1 MKLQVVIL
9 LAFGCA
15 LHAQTPPVFATGLSN
30 PSKLILTPAGNI
42 LVTEAGT
49 TPNSGRVSFVDKS
62 GVRKTLIDGL
72 PSGLAAPNQDPDGP
86 NGLLLRGNALYIL
99 NGEGDGFSTG
109 PRPNTLVPNPKAP
122 SSPLFSSLMKL
133 TLAGSVDSA
142 AGGMTMSATDHAT
155 LADGDTA
162 TLKDSTGASA
172 TLEMV
177 TDFRDGV
184 ADPITVWRNSH
195 PYGLTAL
202 DGRRDTVYVA
212 DAGMNLLYEVT
223 LSTGRSR
230 VLTRFAPLPNP
241 TGIAGPP
248 VSEAVPDSVRP
259 YGDQL
264 LVTFLHGFPF
274 PATGSRV
281 AVVDPATGTTA
292 PFIANLSSAIDV
304 LADPRPERP
313 VFFTL
318 EYSANQAAIPP
329 APGRVTRYDTAQGN
343 VIADGLNGPTNMAYD
358 KASQTLYVTVHNDG
372 TIVKI
377 TGQ

>member
-1 MKLQVVIL
+1 M
-9 LAFGCA
+9 
-15 LHAQTPPVFATGLSN
+15 N

-42 LVTEAGT
+42 LVTEAGS
-49 TPNSGRVSFVDKS
+49 TPNSGRVSLVDKS
-62 GVRKTLIDGL
+62 GVRTTLIDGL
-72 PSGLAAPNQDPDGP
+72 PSGLAAPNLDPDGP
-86 NGLLLRGNALYIL
+86 NGLLLRGNSLYIL
-99 NGEGDGFSTG
+99 NGEGDGFRAG
-109 PRPNTLVPNPKAP
+109 VRPNTIVPNPVGP

-142 AGGMTMSATDHAT
+142 AGGMTLSAADQST
-155 LADGDTA
+155 LADGNTA
-162 TLKDSTGASA
+162 TIKDSTGAGA

-177 TDFRDGV
+177 TDFRDGI

-195 PYGLTAL
+195 PYGMTAL
-202 DGRRDTVYVA
+202 EGRPDTVYVT
-212 DAGMNLLYEVT
+212 DAGMNLMYEVT
-223 LSTGRSR
+223 LSTGRSH
-230 VLTRFAPLPNP
+230 VLARFGPLPNP

-264 LVTFLHGFPF
+264 LVTLLHGFPF

-281 AVVDPATGTTA
+281 VAVDPATGATT

-304 LADPRPERP
+304 LAEPRVSRP

-358 KASQTLYVTVHNDG
+358 PASQILYVLVHNDG